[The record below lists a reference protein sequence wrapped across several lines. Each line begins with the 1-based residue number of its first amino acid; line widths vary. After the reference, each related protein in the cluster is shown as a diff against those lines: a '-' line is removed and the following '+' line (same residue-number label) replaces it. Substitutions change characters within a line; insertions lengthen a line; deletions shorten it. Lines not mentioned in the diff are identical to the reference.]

1 MSSRAQIVSQ
11 SKKLTTNSVDERLR
25 RITRDVLPSAPY
37 QLRIDIEFRRDNRQ
51 AIEWRRSCPF
61 EPHEEQLQYLTFR
74 SNFDKDTIFHAVG
87 DWDDGN
93 GNIMSKIDKSSGLN
107 TPLPGQ
113 APKKKI
119 TLSDYKNKA
128 AGHVGSVT
136 ASSRASGE
144 THSLESGSKAEV
156 VSQSA
161 SKQPI
166 REPLHGVKRYM
177 ETQGF
182 LSLVHQLIR
191 LRPLAADAVSEESKR
206 DASPPYSPLST
217 KVLLPSEHTP
227 VVRVAETEK
236 SATRQLPPMLSPTL
250 PPDIE
255 EELAKL
261 PTAGGS
267 IGHRRPSSET
277 KLTPEK
283 LNASNPSLTKDDPRN
298 GKEIC
303 KDLPQNDDQPER
315 ISRAEYSR
323 TTKPGQEKP
332 PKSSSIPRTMDVITK
347 GLATTRSLVEGPSA
361 GEKKTNSLAV
371 SSVRTPQKLEK
382 KSLIARLRIPKSI
395 RKNCMRI
402 LQMQSRPARKLDQ
415 DAFKCEEIRA
425 STAKSRD
432 RAPTNGSSQL
442 SEPQNPRFEHPPG
455 RSSPSTDRHGRKNN
469 SLEDSLNMPKSGEKR
484 KKPLD
489 QGTSLEPATKRQKQP
504 AGLDLSQKPH
514 TPIGPPLRSPLVSQ
528 HSSAQK
534 SQLSTPKRDLK
545 GAAIHRIGPS
555 EGDVKTPL
563 GAARGGTPTANGSSE
578 RINREGRSSSNTSS
592 GGVVIVRSEDVAS
605 WRAEQRKYEG
615 LGRRLK
621 HEVKVFIPEDGDFTN
636 DTPSMR
642 QGAAIAFEAIL
653 AFTLSFAVGDE
664 IKRLSRPPV
673 DVTPWRTLLPFL
685 HYVQKVT
692 RIYRPLLGLTHQL
705 EAICRDT
712 ICLCDGDRLERDAF
726 LATVLDD
733 QRPPTSESNAPDI
746 LPSAIEKAKTDFAD
760 FRAKHVENLRQAQH
774 VWQLGYTELSVR
786 EMQRS
791 FPLTWGKSADCPGPG
806 KGKENLSPKTYGDGP
821 YYLPLGPTTTGIE
834 AVRAGW
840 QMLQEWTKKNE
851 VKWQGKMGI

>member
-1 MSSRAQIVSQ
+1 MSSRAQTVPQ
-11 SKKLTTNSVDERLR
+11 SKKQTTNLIDERLR
-25 RITRDVLPSAPY
+25 RITRDILPSAPY

-119 TLSDYKNKA
+119 SLSDYKNKA
-128 AGHVGSVT
+128 AGHVGPVA

-144 THSLESGSKAEV
+144 AHLFETGSKAGT

-161 SKQPI
+161 SKPPTS
-166 REPLHGVKRYM
+166 EPPHGLK
-177 ETQGF
+177 
-182 LSLVHQLIR
+182 
-191 LRPLAADAVSEESKR
+191 RPLAADVCSEYSKKN
-206 DASPPYSPLST
+206 ASPPHPPPSKKVHMPL
-217 KVLLPSEHTP
+217 EHTP
-227 VVRVAETEK
+227 VARIVKIED
-236 SATRQLPPMLSPTL
+236 SATWQLPPMLSPTL

-255 EELAKL
+255 EQLAKL
-261 PTAGGS
+261 PAAGGL
-267 IGHRRPSSET
+267 IGHRKPASET
-277 KLTPEK
+277 KVPEK
-283 LNASNPSLTKDDPRN
+283 LDSLNLLSSKDDPQN
-298 GKEIC
+298 EKETSRELAQ
-303 KDLPQNDDQPER
+303 DDDQPER
-315 ISRAEYSR
+315 IALSLKA
-323 TTKPGQEKP
+323 TKSSHEKP
-332 PKSSSIPRTMDVITK
+332 PKSPSIQRAMDVNSK
-347 GLATTRSLVEGPSA
+347 GLAISRSLVDGP
-361 GEKKTNSLAV
+361 GVGDKKTSSLAI
-371 SSVRTPQKLEK
+371 SSVQTPQKLEK
-382 KSLIARLRIPKSI
+382 KSLIAKLRIPKSI
-395 RKNCMRI
+395 RKNCIRI

-415 DAFKCEEIRA
+415 DVSRSEEMRA
-425 STAKSRD
+425 STGKSRD
-432 RAPTNGSSQL
+432 RTLTNGAGQT
-442 SEPQNPRFEHPPG
+442 SEPQNPRLEHPQG
-455 RSSPSTDRHGRKNN
+455 RSSPSTDRNGRKNN
-469 SLEDSLNMPKSGEKR
+469 SLEESLNTPKSGEKR

-489 QGTSLEPATKRQKQP
+489 QGTNLEPATKRQKQP

-514 TPIGPPLRSPLVSQ
+514 TPIGPSLRSPLVSQ

-545 GAAIHRIGPS
+545 GAAMHRIGSS

-563 GAARGGTPTANGSSE
+563 GATRGGTPTANGTSE

-592 GGVVIVRSEDVAS
+592 GGAVIVRNEDVTT
-605 WRAEQRKYEG
+605 WRAEQKKYEG
-615 LGRRLK
+615 LGRKLK
-621 HEVKVFIPEDGDFTN
+621 HEARAFIPEDGDFTN

-642 QGAAIAFEAIL
+642 QGVAVAFEAIL
-653 AFTLSFAVGDE
+653 AFMLSFAIGDE
-664 IKRLSRPPV
+664 IKRLSRHPT

-692 RIYRPLLGLTHQL
+692 RMYRPLLGLTHQL
-705 EAICRDT
+705 EAVCRDT
-712 ICLCDGDRLERDAF
+712 ICLCDGDRLERDA
-726 LATVLDD
+726 LLPTVLDD
-733 QRPPTSESNAPDI
+733 QRPPTSESNAPNI
-746 LPSAIEKAKTDFAD
+746 SPPATEKAKNDFAN

-774 VWQLGYTELSVR
+774 MWQLGYTELSVR

-791 FPLTWGKSADCPGPG
+791 FPLTWGKSADSPGPG

-834 AVRAGW
+834 GVRAGW

>member
-1 MSSRAQIVSQ
+1 MSSRDQ
-11 SKKLTTNSVDERLR
+11 SLPQLKKQTTNPVDERLR
-25 RITRDVLPSAPY
+25 RITRDILPSAPY
-37 QLRIDIEFRRDNRQ
+37 QLRIDIEFRRDTRQ

-61 EPHEEQLQYLTFR
+61 EPHEELLQYLTFR

-128 AGHVGSVT
+128 AGHVGSIT

-144 THSLESGSKAEV
+144 FHSFETGSKAEI
-156 VSQSA
+156 VSQA
-161 SKQPI
+161 ALKQPT
-166 REPLHGVKRYM
+166 RGPPHGAKRYGKA
-177 ETQGF
+177 QGF
-182 LSLVHQLIR
+182 LLLVHQLMK
-191 LRPLAADAVSEESKR
+191 LRPLAADVGSEDSKR
-206 DASPPYSPLST
+206 DASPSHPPPSKKVHLPL
-217 KVLLPSEHTP
+217 EHTP
-227 VVRVAETEK
+227 VVRVAEAENST
-236 SATRQLPPMLSPTL
+236 TRQLPPMLSPTL
-250 PPDIE
+250 PAEIE

-261 PTAGGS
+261 PAAGGS
-267 IGHRRPSSET
+267 IGHRKPTSET
-277 KLTPEK
+277 KPMPEK
-283 LNASNPSLTKDDPRN
+283 LDASNPSSTNDDPGN
-298 GKEIC
+298 GKEIS
-303 KDLPQNDDQPER
+303 KDLSQDDDQPER
-315 ISRAEYSR
+315 ISLSSK
-323 TTKPGQEKP
+323 TSKSGLEKP
-332 PKSSSIPRTMDVITK
+332 PKSSSVQRAMDVKTK
-347 GLATTRSLVEGPSA
+347 GLAISRSLVEGPNA

-371 SSVRTPQKLEK
+371 SSVKTPQKTEK
-382 KSLIARLRIPKSI
+382 KSLIAKLRIPKSI
-395 RKNCMRI
+395 RKNCIRI

-415 DAFKCEEIRA
+415 DATKYEEMRA
-425 STAKSRD
+425 STGKLRD
-432 RAPTNGSSQL
+432 RVSTNGIGQI
-442 SEPQNPRFEHPPG
+442 SEPQNPRLEHPQG
-455 RSSPSTDRHGRKNN
+455 RSSPSADRNGHKIN
-469 SLEDSLNMPKSGEKR
+469 SQEDTLNTPKSGEKR

-489 QGTSLEPATKRQKQP
+489 QGTGLEPAAKRQKHP
-504 AGLDLSQKPH
+504 VGLDLSQKPH
-514 TPIGPPLRSPLVSQ
+514 TPIGPSLKSPLVSQ

-534 SQLSTPKRDLK
+534 SQLSTPKRDLR
-545 GAAIHRIGPS
+545 GAAMHRIGSS
-555 EGDVKTPL
+555 EGDVRTPL
-563 GAARGGTPTANGSSE
+563 GAARGGTPTTNGTSE

-592 GGVVIVRSEDVAS
+592 GGVVIVRSEDVTT
-605 WRAEQRKYEG
+605 WRAEQKKYEG

-621 HEVKVFIPEDGDFTN
+621 HEARAFIPEDGDFTN

-642 QGAAIAFEAIL
+642 QGVAVAFEAIL
-653 AFTLSFAVGDE
+653 AFMLSFAIGDE
-664 IKRLSRPPV
+664 IKRLSRPPT

-712 ICLCDGDRLERDAF
+712 ICLCDGDRLERDAL
-726 LATVLDD
+726 LATVRDD
-733 QRPPTSESNAPDI
+733 QRPPTSESNAPDVS
-746 LPSAIEKAKTDFAD
+746 PSATEKAKPDFVD
-760 FRAKHVENLRQAQH
+760 FRPKHVENLRQAQH

-791 FPLTWGKSADCPGPG
+791 FPLTWGKSAESPGPG

-834 AVRAGW
+834 GVRAGW

-851 VKWQGKMGI
+851 VRWQGKMGI